1 MSHQVPRGFGKG
13 GMCQYITKPRV
24 HLQMI
29 RLLIDNR
36 NFFQSIIVDNKQTV
50 EKELKVWKHINA
62 HPFSV
67 EFINK
72 EKQFGLVATEKIL
85 KGSNIGPYLGEY
97 IPEKEARKRNTSY
110 GVKLE
115 LPQKAGYPKWPLFII
130 DAENYGTGMR
140 YMNHDKANPNV
151 ELEVESIMLNE
162 LWFPIIIARTIRDI
176 KQGEELCLNY
186 WT

>member
-1 MSHQVPRGFGKG
+1 MKFNYSEINELEIKG
-13 GMCQYITKPRV
+13 YC
-24 HLQMI
+24 MI
-29 RLLIDNR
+29 R
-36 NFFQSIIVDNKQTV
+36 NFINVSNFDQEIENL
-50 EKELKVWKHINA
+50 EKELIDISGNEKD
-62 HPFSV
+62 
-67 EFINK
+67 K
-72 EKQFGLVATEKIL
+72 ERFK
-85 KGSNIGPYLGEY
+85 
-97 IPEKEARKRNTSY
+97 
-110 GVKLE
+110 
-115 LPQKAGYPKWPLFII
+115 KAGYPKWPLFII